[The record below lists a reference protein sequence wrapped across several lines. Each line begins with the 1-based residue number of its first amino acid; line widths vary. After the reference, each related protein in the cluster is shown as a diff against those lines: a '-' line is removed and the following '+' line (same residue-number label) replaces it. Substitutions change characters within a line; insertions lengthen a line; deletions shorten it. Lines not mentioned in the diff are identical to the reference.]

1 MKTRNWIFGATLG
14 IGLSLAFVTVPGGS
28 RLDVAAGALPL
39 FSRTTSG
46 DVAFDRRAILARIRQ
61 DLGLATASQVA
72 LSHLP
77 PTVRGP
83 KEGPLSVVLTRE
95 ADEGSGRYLYLLDLI
110 ENGVARESFYL
121 NVRVRQAGEARST
134 GGETA
139 SSVLSVEGDADG
151 SRSIVKAGDTV
162 HVTARGEGFLIRFSG
177 IAQGDG
183 SLGEVV
189 PVVNPVSG
197 TSLSGRVTGHDRVVV
212 ALGGGRS

>member
-1 MKTRNWIFGATLG
+1 MKTPRWISGAALA
-14 IGLSLAFVTVPGGS
+14 IFLSLAFVTVPGGS
-28 RLDVAAGALPL
+28 RLDVSAGPLPL

-61 DLGLATASQVA
+61 DLGLSTVSRIG

-95 ADEGSGRYLYLLDLI
+95 ADEGSGRYLYLLDLM

-121 NVRVRQAGEARST
+121 NVRIRQAAQAQTTSSEA
-134 GGETA
+134 A
-139 SSVLSVEGDADG
+139 LAVPSSGGDADA

-183 SLGEVV
+183 ALGEVV